1 MRKASSSSGSA
12 ASAPRARFWSGRAAA
27 PYLFIA
33 PFFLLFAAFG
43 VFPLVFSMYL
53 SFHQWDAAMG
63 LAAMRWVGLDN
74 YASALADPWLRKS
87 LYNTFWLAI
96 VAGVLQHA
104 VALPLAFFIN
114 ARLRRSRN
122 FVIGAF
128 FLPYITSS
136 VAIALIF
143 STLFSKDFGVVNA
156 ILGVPIDWLGSADYT
171 KPAIAFVVFWR
182 YVGWNTLLYLSGLQA
197 IDREL
202 YEAASIDGASSWQQF
217 RDVSLPLLKPMIYF
231 AVTLTLIF
239 NLQLFEEPFILMGA
253 SGGAREAGLGGV
265 GQSGMTTAMFM
276 YHLAFSDGNF
286 GTAAALSWILF
297 VIIAALTWGN
307 GLLFGRKAGNLGPR

>member
-1 MRKASSSSGSA
+1 
-12 ASAPRARFWSGRAAA
+12 
-27 PYLFIA
+27 
-33 PFFLLFAAFG
+33 
-43 VFPLVFSMYL
+43 
-53 SFHQWDAAMG
+53 
-63 LAAMRWVGLDN
+63 VGIDN
-74 YASALADPWLRKS
+74 YVAALVDPWFRKS

-96 VAGVLQHA
+96 AAGVAQHA
-104 VALPLAFFIN
+104 VALLLAFFIHTH
-114 ARLRRSRN
+114 LRRSRN
-122 FVIGAF
+122 LVLGAY

-143 STLFSKDFGVVNA
+143 ATLFSKDFGAINA
-156 ILGVPIDWLGSADYT
+156 ALGTHIDWLGNADYT

-182 YVGWNTLLYLSGLQA
+182 YVGWNTLIYVSGLQA

-202 YEAASIDGASSWQQF
+202 YEAARIDGATTWQQF
-217 RDVSLPLLKPMIYF
+217 RHISLPLLKPMIYF

-253 SGGAREAGLGGV
+253 SGSAREAGLGGV

-297 VIIAALTWGN
+297 VIIAALTWTN
-307 GLLFGRKAGNLGPR
+307 GRLFGERGILAKR

>member
-1 MRKASSSSGSA
+1 VPRKRRWNR
-12 ASAPRARFWSGRAAA
+12 RAWA
-27 PYLFIA
+27 PYLFVA
-33 PFFLLFAAFG
+33 PFFVLFFAFG
-43 VFPLVFSMYL
+43 VFPLAFSMYL

-74 YASALADPWLRKS
+74 YASALTDPWFRKS

-114 ARLRRSRN
+114 ARLKRSRN
-122 FVIGAF
+122 FVVGAF

-143 STLFSKDFGVVNA
+143 STLFSKDFGAVNA
-156 ILGVPIDWLGSADYT
+156 LLGASIDWLGSADYT

-202 YEAASIDGASSWQQF
+202 YEAARIDGASSWQQF
-217 RDVSLPLLKPMIYF
+217 WHVSLPLLKPMIYF

-253 SGGAREAGLGGV
+253 SGSAREAGLGGV

-286 GTAAALSWILF
+286 GTASALSWILF
-297 VIIAALTWGN
+297 VIIASLTWGN
-307 GLLFGRKAGNLGPR
+307 SKLFGRGGGALGPR

>member
-1 MRKASSSSGSA
+1 MGRR
-12 ASAPRARFWSGRAAA
+12 PRLTARAAA
-27 PYLFIA
+27 PYLFVA
-33 PFFLLFAAFG
+33 PFFVLFFAFG

-63 LAAMRWVGLDN
+63 LGAMRWVGIDN
-74 YASALADPWLRKS
+74 YARALADPWFHKS

-96 VAGVLQHA
+96 VAGVAQHA
-104 VALPLAFFIN
+104 VALPLAFAIHTGLK
-114 ARLRRSRN
+114 RTRN
-122 FVIGAF
+122 FVVGAY

-143 STLFSKDFGVVNA
+143 STLFSKDFGVINA
-156 ILGVPIDWLGSADYT
+156 ALGVSVDWLGSADYT

-197 IDREL
+197 IDNEL
-202 YEAASIDGASSWQQF
+202 YEAARLDGATSWQQF
-217 RDVSLPLLKPMIYF
+217 RHISLPLLKPMIYF

-253 SGGAREAGLGGV
+253 SGSAREAGLGGV

-286 GTAAALSWILF
+286 GTASALSWILF
-297 VIIAALTWGN
+297 VIIASLTWAN
-307 GLLFGRKAGNLGPR
+307 ARLFGRGGGVHGTR

>member
-1 MRKASSSSGSA
+1 MHDPSSSSASV
-12 ASAPRARFWSGRAAA
+12 ASARRKPLWNRRAAA

-33 PFFLLFAAFG
+33 PFFVLFFAFG
-43 VFPLVFSMYL
+43 VFPLAFSMYL

-74 YASALADPWLRKS
+74 YAAALTDPWFRKS

-104 VALPLAFFIN
+104 VALPLAFFIHTGLK
-114 ARLRRSRN
+114 RTRN
-122 FVIGAF
+122 FVVGAY

-156 ILGVPIDWLGSADYT
+156 MLGASIDWLGSADYT

-197 IDREL
+197 IDSEL
-202 YEAASIDGASSWQQF
+202 YEAAQLDGATPWQQF
-217 RDVSLPLLKPMIYF
+217 RHVSLPLLKPMIYF

-253 SGGAREAGLGGV
+253 SGSAREAGLGGV

-297 VIIAALTWGN
+297 VIIAALTWTN
-307 GLLFGRKAGNLGPR
+307 SRLFGRGGGALGSR

>member
-1 MRKASSSSGSA
+1 MLRPSSSSGSA
-12 ASAPRARFWSGRAAA
+12 AKTQRKLRLSRRAVA

-33 PFFLLFAAFG
+33 PFFVLFFAFG
-43 VFPLVFSMYL
+43 VFPLAFSMYL

-63 LAAMRWVGLDN
+63 LGAMRWVGLDN
-74 YASALADPWLRKS
+74 YAAALTDPWLGKS

-96 VAGVLQHA
+96 VAGVLQHV
-104 VALPLAFFIN
+104 VALPLAFFIHTG
-114 ARLRRSRN
+114 LKRSRN
-122 FVIGAF
+122 FVLGAYL
-128 FLPYITSS
+128 LPYVTSS

-143 STLFSKDFGVVNA
+143 STLLSKDFGVINA
-156 ILGVPIDWLGSADYT
+156 VLGASIDWLGSADYT

-182 YVGWNTLLYLSGLQA
+182 YVGWNTLLYLSGLQV

-202 YEAASIDGASSWQQF
+202 YEAAKIDGATNWQQF
-217 RDVSLPLLKPMIYF
+217 RHISLPMLKPMIYF

-253 SGGAREAGLGGV
+253 SGSAREAALGGV

-286 GTAAALSWILF
+286 GTASALSWILF
-297 VIIAALTWGN
+297 AIIATLTWAN
-307 GLLFGRKAGNLGPR
+307 GRLFGRGGGTIGPR

>member
-1 MRKASSSSGSA
+1 MNA
-12 ASAPRARFWSGRAAA
+12 RAWA
-27 PYLFIA
+27 PYLFVA
-33 PFFLLFAAFG
+33 PFFLLFFAFG
-43 VFPLVFSMYL
+43 VFPLAFSMYL

-63 LAAMRWVGLDN
+63 LAAMRWVGIDN
-74 YASALADPWLRKS
+74 YVAALVDPWFHKS

-96 VAGVLQHA
+96 VAGVMQHA
-104 VALPLAFFIN
+104 VALPLASVIHSGLK
-114 ARLRRSRN
+114 RWRN
-122 FVIGAF
+122 FVVGAY

-143 STLFSKDFGVVNA
+143 STLLSKDFGIVNTMT
-156 ILGVPIDWLGSADYT
+156 GWSIDWLGSADYT

-202 YEAASIDGASSWQQF
+202 YEAARVDGASGWQQF
-217 RDVSLPLLKPMIYF
+217 RHISLPLLKPMMYF

-253 SGGAREAGLGGV
+253 SGSAREAGLGGV

-276 YHLAFSDGNF
+276 YHLAFSEGNF
-286 GTAAALSWILF
+286 GAASALSWVLF
-297 VIIAALTWGN
+297 AIIASLTWAN
-307 GLLFGRKAGNLGPR
+307 ARLFARGGGVHGAR